1 MEEWARLKNIEHFE
15 RDLSVETDPDKRRQL
30 QEFIDQERTRIEE
43 IRRAKRGQR
52 K

>member
-15 RDLSVETDPDKRRQL
+15 RDLLTETDPKKRQQL
-30 QEFIDQERTRIEE
+30 QQFIDQERTRIEE
-43 IRRAKRGQR
+43 IRRLKRAP